1 MQKHRKDPQIRG
13 SFYKCLKHYR
23 KARKCKMRKFKEI
36 ILNQLDKLG
45 NENPKAYWKL
55 LKKIKQGQRK
65 A

>member
-1 MQKHRKDPQIRG
+1 
-13 SFYKCLKHYR
+13 
-23 KARKCKMRKFKEI
+23 MRKFKEI

>member
-1 MQKHRKDPQIRG
+1 MQKHRNDPQIRG

-55 LKKIKQGQRK
+55 
-65 A
+65 